1 MKKLNSLFKTFAVI
15 ILMMAPMVFQA
26 KNHDVRGMAK
36 HIDKV
41 YISATPEILEVKG
54 NTITVTINAEFPAR
68 YFHKKAV
75 MNITPVLVYEDGET
89 ELPSMNFIGE
99 KVSGDGVVVSKK
111 YGGSYSYTMTIPYD
125 DEMYNSLLIVEP
137 LVYKFKEV
145 VHPNNQKIKDNA
157 EFAAANAFLVA
168 EGVINTAQHIDKT
181 ALKTAYTNPKME
193 QKHVVTDMG
202 DIFFRVN
209 SDAINWAVPLNKE
222 AKNRTAV
229 NDLMSHII
237 QGWNIEDIEIIGWA
251 SPEGS
256 MKYNKDLSN
265 KRAKMTEDFMK
276 KRLASLSAHKNSK
289 VSYEN
294 VNDIH
299 FATKGNGADWDGL
312 MKAIEKSNIKD
323 KTKILNTLKNQTPE
337 QRVAQLNKYIQQYPE
352 FEKSILP
359 SLRRTIINVNTI
371 EPMMTD
377 EQITKAC
384 INNPQSLSCD
394 QMMYAA
400 TLVKELKNK
409 EMIYLTA
416 IETYPNQAEPYCNA
430 GAVAIEKGNT
440 KHAKQLLRQAI
451 EIDDLLAEAYNN
463 LGVVAIFENDYA
475 TAEAMLK
482 QAKKLGV
489 NTDYNDGVVY
499 INKGNY
505 DKAVKLMT
513 KNNPNC
519 DYNVALAQ
527 TLDKKYTIAEETVKC
542 LEENGKTLYLHA
554 VIASRTKDVEKS
566 LKHLA
571 KAIKKDSKLKN
582 IAKHDMEFAYLQDN
596 PDFIAL
602 VE

>member
-312 MKAIEKSNIKD
+312 MKAVEKSNIKD

-384 INNPQSLSCD
+384 TNNPQSLSCD